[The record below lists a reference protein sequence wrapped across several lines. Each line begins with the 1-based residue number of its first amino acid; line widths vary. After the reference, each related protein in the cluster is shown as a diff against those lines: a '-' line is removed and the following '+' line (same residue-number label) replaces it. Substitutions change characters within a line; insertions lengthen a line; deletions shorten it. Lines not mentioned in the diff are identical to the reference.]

1 MCGIAG
7 ALGGGYSLDQAT
19 RIATDMAM
27 AIAHRG
33 PDGQGVWADPE
44 ARILLA
50 HRRLA
55 IVELSPAGAQPFVSR
70 CGRYVLTYNGE
81 IYNHLEVRSEL
92 ESIRPDISWVGRSD
106 TETLIEAI
114 AEWGLETALSK
125 TRGMFA
131 LALWDRRERTLA
143 LSRDRLGEKPLYYFR
158 GAAGLIFGSELTAL
172 EAHPDFRS
180 SVDPVAVAHLL
191 KRHYVPVPLSIYKDV
206 RKVLPGRVMYF
217 AADGTLL
224 SDALYWTLAGA
235 MENRV
240 PTSVEEIE
248 ALLAAAVGE
257 QLVADV
263 PVGVFLSGGIDSSL
277 IAMLAQR
284 TSSTRIKTF
293 CAQFTDGAFDE
304 SEHARLVAE
313 AIGSEHHTLPIE
325 NHDLPTLVSNMGS
338 IFSEP
343 FADASQ
349 IPTYLISQAARGSV
363 TVALSGDGGDELF
376 MGYRRH
382 RLASQLGGVLP
393 AMPQWAK
400 DMAGR
405 VAPAVGRLAGGGG
418 GVVGGQLLDR
428 LEKTASILQS
438 RDLDDLFGR
447 LTSPGTVDGLS
458 SVILDD
464 TLPGEWAGLPRSAN
478 HAEMLSWI
486 DMASYLPDDVL
497 TKVDRAAMAVGLET
511 RAPFLDQR
519 VVEAAIR
526 LPAHEKLASGRQKI
540 ALRSILDRHMPPGL
554 MERPKQGFSP
564 PLGAWLRTT
573 LRDWADDT
581 LSRDN
586 LDPGLFDRDKVADLW
601 SRHRSGERNLQYVL
615 WPVLMYQSWS
625 DARR

>member
-7 ALGGGYSLDQAT
+7 ALGGGYTLDQAT
-19 RIATDMAM
+19 RIATGMAV

-33 PDGQGVWADPE
+33 PDGQGVWADAE
-44 ARILLA
+44 AGILLA

-55 IVELSPAGAQPFVSR
+55 IVDLSPAGAQPFISR

-81 IYNHLEVRSEL
+81 IYNHLDVRSEL
-92 ESIRPDISWVGRSD
+92 EKARPDISWVGRSD
-106 TETLIEAI
+106 TETLVETI
-114 AEWGLETALSK
+114 AAWGLEAALSK
-125 TRGMFA
+125 CRGMFA
-131 LALWDRRERTLA
+131 LALWDRRDRTLA
-143 LSRDRLGEKPLYYFR
+143 LSRDRLGEKPLYYFK
-158 GAAGLIFGSELTAL
+158 GSSGLIFGSELAAL
-172 EAHPDFRS
+172 EAHPEFRS

-191 KRHYVPVPLSIYKDV
+191 KRHYVPAPLSIYKDV
-206 RKVLPGRVMYF
+206 RKVLPGRILYF
-217 AADGTLL
+217 GADATLL
-224 SDALYWTLAGA
+224 SDAPYWTLAAA
-235 MENRV
+235 MEPGDR
-240 PTSVEEIE
+240 TSVDDIE
-248 ALLAAAVGE
+248 ALLTSAVGE

-263 PVGVFLSGGIDSSL
+263 PVGVFLSGGVDSSL
-277 IAMLAQR
+277 IALLAQR
-284 TSSTRIKTF
+284 TSTSRIKTF
-293 CAQFTDGAFDE
+293 CAQFTDSAFDE
-304 SEHARLVAE
+304 SAHAHLVAQ
-313 AIGSEHHTLPIE
+313 AIGSEHHTLAIE

-349 IPTYLISQAARGSV
+349 IPTYLISQAARGNV

-400 DMAGR
+400 DAAGR
-405 VAPAVGRLAGGGG
+405 MAPAAGRLPGGG
-418 GVVGGQLLDR
+418 GVVRGQLLDR
-428 LEKTASILQS
+428 LEKTASILRS
-438 RDLDDLFGR
+438 RDLEDLFDR

-458 SVILDD
+458 SVAVSDA
-464 TLPGEWAGLPRSAN
+464 LPGGWAGLPRSAS
-478 HAEMLSWI
+478 HAETLSWI
-486 DMASYLPDDVL
+486 DMASFLPDDVL

-526 LPAHEKLASGRQKI
+526 LPVNDKLAGGRQKL
-540 ALRSILDRHMPPGL
+540 ALRSMLDRHMPPGL

-564 PLGAWLRTT
+564 PLGAWLRTV